1 MYVSKEVDYGL
12 RLAIIL
18 AEGRCA
24 AKDLAERYQIPHNF
38 VQLILAK
45 LVRAG
50 IVQAVPKTK
59 GEYDLLKA
67 PKNLS
72 LLDIVIAL
80 EGPVDLMGRH
90 YAKTHT
96 RDAKFVHMLEVWH
109 GIQDDVVKRLGGMT
123 LDKMLDG

>member
-1 MYVSKEVDYGL
+1 MHVSKEVDYGL

-18 AEGRCA
+18 ADGRQA

-38 VQLILAK
+38 IQLILPK

-59 GEYDLLKA
+59 GEYELLKE
-67 PKNLS
+67 PKS
-72 LLDIVIAL
+72 LTLLEIVTAL
-80 EGPVDLMGRH
+80 EGPIDLMGRH
-90 YAKTHT
+90 YAKSHT

-109 GIQDDVVKRLGGMT
+109 GIQDDVVKRLGSLT
-123 LDKMLDG
+123 LDKMMES